1 MLTIR
6 KRSNDGRR
14 VWRSG
19 RASVVSYS
27 ARSLSAFGFRN
38 QITQPTNRHERER
51 ESCLSSCCGHS
62 RPCATCTRIM
72 VYIHNKSV
80 PIKDN
85 TEQSDGVQQDREP
98 VCGPE
103 SVRVRVCVRDMTYAC
118 DACYHDVIACICTS
132 SWHALTCV
140 CVRTCSYES
149 PASGCLPHTRSAT
162 CCSVTFLFPGS

>member
-1 MLTIR
+1 MVSC
-6 KRSNDGRR
+6 RSRAYQSQMRRAQHAMREREEGGGREG
-14 VWRSG
+14 G
-19 RASVVSYS
+19 R
-27 ARSLSAFGFRN
+27 
-38 QITQPTNRHERER
+38 ERER
-51 ESCLSSCCGHS
+51 ASERARESYLSSCRGHS

-162 CCSVTFLFPGS
+162 CCSVAFLFPGS